1 MADDH
6 RSSHRRR
13 DDAAAEPA
21 HPTEDAV
28 LETVPSPARLEEEA
42 CSRLLL
48 EGSLQKLSEP
58 ERQVVSLHLIADL
71 PLREVARILDEPLGT
86 VAWRNRQAMGKLR
99 RMMMER
105 EEWTNETTI

>member
-1 MADDH
+1 MLFW
-6 RSSHRRR
+6 RRFR
-13 DDAAAEPA
+13 LQP
-21 HPTEDAV
+21 
-28 LETVPSPARLEEEA
+28 RLEEEA

-48 EGSLQKLSEP
+48 EGSLRKLSEP

>member
-13 DDAAAEPA
+13 DDAAAEPSPP

-28 LETVPSPARLEEEA
+28 LEEEA

-48 EGSLQKLSEP
+48 EGSLRKLSEP